1 VSLLLLTKFFLFQ
14 KPPLFNK
21 KGGFIFVKLP
31 SFIDM
36 DCLDDLYN
44 RIRLVVEKAIVA
56 SNKNNGVRYEILIR
70 KNHKSDKIIVSSQQE
85 RSSVYFISSSSF
97 RKDDHKPYSEEQI
110 KINIGIANASVIG
123 DLRDRVLGYS
133 GGGVDFTIFIQ
144 QGKLASVQFL
154 HHESR
159 LPLYD
164 KFKQECQAVYH

>member
-1 VSLLLLTKFFLFQ
+1 VSLLLLTKFFYYGNHLY
-14 KPPLFNK
+14 LI
-21 KGGFIFVKLP
+21 KGGFNFVKLP
-31 SFIDM
+31 SFINM

-44 RIRLVVEKAIVA
+44 RVRLVVEKAIVA

-70 KNHKSDKIIVSSQQE
+70 KNYKSDKIIVSSQQE

-110 KINIGIANASVIG
+110 KINIGIANASVIE
-123 DLRDRVLGYS
+123 DLRDRVLGYC
-133 GGGVDFTIFIQ
+133 GGGVDFTVFIQ
-144 QGKLASVQFL
+144 QGKLSSVQFL

-164 KFKQECQAVYH
+164 KFKQECQAAFH